1 MEVNHKEITFDIQRA
16 NGEKITG
23 TLICPVSGMTCD
35 AKSNEPN
42 SLDITIDFEG
52 LEDDLKTAGNIDA
65 VKVLPGKI
73 KLELLLGNLTKP

>member
-1 MEVNHKEITFDIQRA
+1 MMVKHGKITFDIQEA
-16 NGEKITG
+16 NGEKTTK
-23 TLICPVSGMTCD
+23 TLTCPVSGMTFD
-35 AKSNEPN
+35 VKYNEPN
-42 SLDITIDFEG
+42 SLNITIDFEG